1 MNLAIIKYVEG
12 NIQSVLYA
20 LERLGIQAEVTD
32 DAEKIKN
39 ADKVIFP
46 GVGEA
51 SSAMQSLKEAN
62 LDQVIKDLKQPVL
75 GICVGMQLLCN
86 HS

>member
-1 MNLAIIKYVEG
+1 MELVIIQYNAG

-20 LERLGIQAEVTD
+20 LERIGQAAVVTD
-32 DAEKIKN
+32 DPDRIRN

-51 SSAMQSLKEAN
+51 SSAAVFAGKKIRFGN
-62 LDQVIKDLKQPVL
+62 Y
-75 GICVGMQLLCN
+75 
-86 HS
+86 